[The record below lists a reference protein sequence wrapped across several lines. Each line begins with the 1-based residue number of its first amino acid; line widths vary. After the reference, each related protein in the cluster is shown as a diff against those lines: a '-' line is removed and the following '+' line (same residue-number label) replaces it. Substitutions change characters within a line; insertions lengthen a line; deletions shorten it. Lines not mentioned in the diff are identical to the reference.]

1 MTVGPD
7 REPRRIVVAVTGASG
22 ALYAVRL
29 LKACLELGLRI
40 ELVVSDY
47 GRRLLIDECGLNLK
61 VEELGAWLDRTY
73 GPSARPGVVQLH
85 AVHDLAD
92 SLASGSQSWDAM
104 VVVPCSM
111 KTLSG
116 VAHGA
121 STNLIERAADVT
133 LKEGRSLVLVPRECP
148 LSLIHLENL
157 TRAARAGA
165 RIVPAMPAFY
175 FGPRGFDDLAD
186 FVAGRVLAVLGL
198 PHTLYAPWEG

>member
-1 MTVGPD
+1 MSH
-7 REPRRIVVAVTGASG
+7 RIVVAITGASG
-22 ALYAVRL
+22 ALYATRS
-29 LKACLELGLRI
+29 LKALLELGARVD
-40 ELVVSDY
+40 LVVSDY

-61 VEELGAWLDRTY
+61 AEDLGAWLDRTY
-73 GPSARPGVVQLH
+73 GSTARPGTVELH

-92 SLASGSQSWDAM
+92 PLASGSRAWDAM

-111 KTLSG
+111 KTLAG
-116 VAHGA
+116 IAHGS

-133 LKEGRSLVLVPRECP
+133 LKEGRPLVLVPRECP

-175 FGPRGFDDLAD
+175 FGPRGLDDLAD
-186 FVAGRVLAVLGL
+186 FVAGRVLSVLGL
-198 PHTLYAPWEG
+198 PHTLYAPWGG